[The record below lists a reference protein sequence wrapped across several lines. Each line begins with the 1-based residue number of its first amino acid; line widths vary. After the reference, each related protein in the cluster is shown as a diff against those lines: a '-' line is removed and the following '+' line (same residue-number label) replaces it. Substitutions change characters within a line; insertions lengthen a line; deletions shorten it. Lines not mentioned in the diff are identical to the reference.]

1 MHAAMAVWWSRM
13 TAAICMQAPLVAG
26 SHQQG
31 VASLAA
37 LATVVVT
44 SALFG
49 VVWRHTIRS
58 PEDAADVQLK
68 VPEPQALPLQRLWSN
83 VIVTAHMAPCFL
95 LCRVGALLHLV

>member
-1 MHAAMAVWWSRM
+1 
-13 TAAICMQAPLVAG
+13 VAG

-37 LATVVVT
+37 LATAVIT

-58 PEDAADVQLK
+58 VEDAADLQLK
-68 VPEPQALPLQRLWSN
+68 VREAQVSPLQ
-83 VIVTAHMAPCFL
+83 H
-95 LCRVGALLHLV
+95 